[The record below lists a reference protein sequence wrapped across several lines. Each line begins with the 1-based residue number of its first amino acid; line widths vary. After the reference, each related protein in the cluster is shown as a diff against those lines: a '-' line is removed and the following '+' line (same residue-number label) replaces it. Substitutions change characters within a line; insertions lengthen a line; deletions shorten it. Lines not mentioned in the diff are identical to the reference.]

1 MGWGAPPFYGKKK
14 SKFYANKI
22 TRAKAKIEKQKA
34 IIAEC
39 EKYIEHENACGKTEN

>member
-1 MGWGAPPFYGKKK
+1 MGLDFPPYYGKKK

-34 IIAEC
+34 VISEC
-39 EKYIEHENACGKTEN
+39 EKFIENENACDKTKN